1 MISWNKFISHVM
13 MEEINI
19 MGTVIE
25 ITVDRDEEKI
35 QDQKI
40 EIYAKLQDKIVLIR
54 HEMKEEVAKNL

>member
-1 MISWNKFISHVM
+1 M